1 LRGRVFY
8 ILQGGLAG
16 FFFGTSAI
24 FIRFL
29 PLMDPFMI
37 GFYRLIISSIIL
49 MIISM
54 VFYRPILLETF
65 KDRGFKASILGVII
79 GGHFAAYISSVK
91 HTTVMNA
98 TVLTNMTP
106 VFASLFSW
114 ILYQVKLSSRSSLGI
129 MLSLIGMVVIFWGAR
144 NGEANIIGDFEAV
157 AAALLWA
164 LYLVFGREVRV
175 KSHPITIM
183 IPIYTT
189 SSILLLLSGFILGNP
204 RQPLLSEVPAI
215 LGLAIFPT
223 TLGHTLSFS
232 SLKGLQPYQTAILS
246 LLEPIV
252 ATLLAIPLFN
262 EVPQANALIGALLI
276 FAGIYLVVS
285 IER

>member
-1 LRGRVFY
+1 LRGRFLY

-37 GFYRLIISSIIL
+37 GFHRLIISSIIL
-49 MIISM
+49 TIISI
-54 VFYRPILLETF
+54 VFYRSVLFETF
-65 KDRGFKASILGVII
+65 KNRGFKAAILGVII

-91 HTTVMNA
+91 HATVMNA

-175 KSHPITIM
+175 KSHPVTIM
-183 IPIYTT
+183 IPIYIT
-189 SSILLLLSGFILGNP
+189 SSILLLLSGFLLGNP

-262 EVPQANALIGALLI
+262 EVPQANALIGALLV

>member
-1 LRGRVFY
+1 MRGRFFY

-49 MIISM
+49 TIISI
-54 VFYRPILLETF
+54 VFYRPILFETF

-106 VFASLFSW
+106 IFASLFSW

-129 MLSLIGMVVIFWGAR
+129 ILSIVGMVVIFWGAR

-183 IPIYTT
+183 IPIYVT
-189 SSILLLLSGFILGNP
+189 SSILLLLSGFFFGNP

-252 ATLLAIPLFN
+252 ATLLAIPLFK

-276 FAGIYLVVS
+276 FAGLYLVVS

>member
-1 LRGRVFY
+1 MRSRFFY

-29 PLMDPFMI
+29 PLMDPFTI

-49 MIISM
+49 TIITMI
-54 VFYRPILLETF
+54 FYRATLFETF
-65 KDRGFKASILGVII
+65 KNKGFKASILGIVI

-91 HTTVMNA
+91 YTTIMNA

-114 ILYQVKLSSRSSLGI
+114 IFYQVKLSSISSLGI
-129 MLSLIGMVVIFWGAR
+129 TLSLIGMVAIFWGAG

-157 AAALLWA
+157 VAALLWA
-164 LYLVFGREVRV
+164 LYLVFGRKVRLE
-175 KSHPITIM
+175 SHPITIM
-183 IPIYTT
+183 IPIYLA
-189 SSILLLLSGFILGNP
+189 SSILLLLFGFFFGNP
-204 RQPLLSEVPAI
+204 RQPLASEIPTI

-262 EVPQANALIGALLI
+262 EIPQVNALIGALLI
-276 FAGIYLVVS
+276 FVGIYLVLG

>member
-1 LRGRVFY
+1 MRGRVFY

-54 VFYRPILLETF
+54 AFYRPILLETF

>member
-144 NGEANIIGDFEAV
+144 NGETNIIGDFEAV

>member
-1 LRGRVFY
+1 
-8 ILQGGLAG
+8 
-16 FFFGTSAI
+16 
-24 FIRFL
+24 
-29 PLMDPFMI
+29 
-37 GFYRLIISSIIL
+37 

>member
-1 LRGRVFY
+1 MKSRLPY

-37 GFYRLIISSIIL
+37 GFYRLIIATVIL
-49 MIISM
+49 TSLSLI
-54 VFYRPILLETF
+54 FYRVALLETF
-65 KDRGFKASILGVII
+65 RSRGFKASILGIII

-91 HTTVMNA
+91 HTSVMNA
-98 TVLTNMTP
+98 TVLTNTTP
-106 VFASLFSW
+106 IFASLFSW
-114 ILYQVKLSSRSSLGI
+114 MFLQVKPSTRSITGVT
-129 MLSLIGMVVIFWGAR
+129 LSLIGMIVIFWGAR
-144 NGEANIIGDFEAV
+144 SFEASIFGDLEAV
-157 AAALLWA
+157 FAAILWA
-164 LYLVFGREVRV
+164 VYLVVGREVRV
-175 KSHPITIM
+175 KSHPVTIM
-183 IPIYTT
+183 IPIYST
-189 SSILLLLSGFILGNP
+189 SSILLLFSGLVLGNP
-204 RQPLLSEVPAI
+204 RLPLTYEVPAI

-246 LLEPIV
+246 FLEPVV

-262 EVPQANALIGALLI
+262 EIPQANALAGAVLI
-276 FAGIYLVVS
+276 FIGIYLVVS

>member
-54 VFYRPILLETF
+54 AFYRPILLETF

>member
-1 LRGRVFY
+1 LKGRFLY

-49 MIISM
+49 TIIST
-54 VFYRPILLETF
+54 VFYRPILFETF

-106 VFASLFSW
+106 IFASLFSW

-129 MLSLIGMVVIFWGAR
+129 ILSLVGMVVIFWGAR

-183 IPIYTT
+183 IPIYAT
-189 SSILLLLSGFILGNP
+189 SSILLLLSGFFFGNP
-204 RQPLLSEVPAI
+204 RQLLLSEVPAI

-252 ATLLAIPLFN
+252 ATLLAIPLFK

-276 FAGIYLVVS
+276 FAGLYLVVS

>member
-1 LRGRVFY
+1 MRSRFFY

-37 GFYRLIISSIIL
+37 GFYRLIVSSIIL
-49 MIISM
+49 TIISM
-54 VFYRPILLETF
+54 VFYRAILFETF
-65 KDRGFKASILGVII
+65 KNRGFKASILGVII

-91 HTTVMNA
+91 DTTIMNA

-114 ILYQVKLSSRSSLGI
+114 IFFQVKLSSKSILGI
-129 MLSLIGMVVIFWGAR
+129 SLSLIGMVVIFWGTR

-157 AAALLWA
+157 VAALLWA
-164 LYLVFGREVRV
+164 LYLVFGREVRL

-183 IPIYTT
+183 IPIYIT
-189 SSILLLLSGFILGNP
+189 SSILLLFSGFFFGNP
-204 RQPLLSEVPAI
+204 RQPSLSEVPAL

-262 EVPQANALIGALLI
+262 EIPQANALIGASLI
-276 FAGIYLVVS
+276 FAGIYLVLS